1 MDKIELQLP
10 DGSTYQIDNKPGLT
24 YIIGPNGTGKSYAFR
39 KFAQQNLDRA
49 LYILPTRDDMRRN
62 LYPVGQGEENEFFR
76 EWVVYDQI
84 CRYWGRALKQPGLL
98 AMAFSFLER
107 LGVPHRMAINVE
119 DGEIKFKICDD
130 VACYGS
136 HQAASGLH
144 KLPVLGIAVYDPDHK
159 LVIIDEPEQSLHPQ
173 AQHIF
178 VKVLRD
184 VARLQGK
191 HFILITHSPTMV
203 DLRHAE
209 DLARVVFFRRPK
221 NYLKERKIF
230 QLSMEDAKHF
240 AEILPGLTTYKREIL
255 FADKVILVEGQHDRD
270 VFMALIESGG
280 LGLSLARTSVLPL
293 GGVGYMAKYTAFF
306 KEIGVKPFVICDRD
320 VVYPSAGI
328 RWFCGRMD
336 GERLDWRGWISP
348 SQVKAHIRG
357 LELRVPPD
365 RYDLQPTEFDKMEQ
379 IANRLRGLM
388 KKALE
393 KAEQLSDSL
402 QEAASAADL
411 LAELAKKEKQPE
423 DYSEYRAFHLLMTVV
438 LNHSDWSDTLVA
450 EVFNRLKEVYDLLE
464 AQADRLE
471 ILILRIG
478 RLEDLYK
485 HGGRLEATKTEK
497 SRREANDIRTFYLG
511 QKEQVDIDYHEVI
524 EPLIRKR
531 YLVRMQNGIPHEA
544 AAVLSG
550 KIHEIYDFLFSAGEL
565 ADRVHKL
572 EITGSLEELS
582 AGARVVDF
590 AMQSVPPTVTLEIP
604 LLKGYLSADGRI
616 TLTAGTRPEV
626 FDMLFKGNWQV
637 KRQ

>member
-1 MDKIELQLP
+1 MDKIELHLL

-39 KFAQQNLDRA
+39 KFAQENLDKA

-62 LYPVGQGEENEFFR
+62 LYPVGHGEENEFFR

-98 AMAFSFLER
+98 SMAFSFLER
-107 LGVPHRMAINVE
+107 LGVPHRMSLSIE

-130 VACYGS
+130 SVCYGS
-136 HQAASGLH
+136 NQAVSGLH
-144 KLPVLGIAVYDPDHK
+144 KLPVLGIAVYDPDHR

-203 DLRHAE
+203 DLRDAE

-221 NYLKERKIF
+221 NYLTERKIF
-230 QLSMEDAKHF
+230 QLSMDDAKSF
-240 AEILPGLTTYKREIL
+240 ADLLSGLTTYKREIL
-255 FADKVILVEGQHDRD
+255 FADKVILVEGQHDRE
-270 VFMALIESGG
+270 VFMALIEAGG
-280 LGLSLARTSVLPL
+280 FGLSLARTSVLPL

-306 KEIGVKPFVICDRD
+306 KEIGVKPFIICDRD
-320 VVYPSAGI
+320 VAYPTAGM
-328 RWFCGRMD
+328 RWFCGRME
-336 GERLDWRGWISP
+336 GGRLDWRGWISP
-348 SQVKAHIRG
+348 SQVKEHIKG
-357 LELRVPPD
+357 LELKVPSD
-365 RYDLQPTEFDKMEQ
+365 RYDLQPAEFDNMEQ
-379 IANRLRGLM
+379 IASRLRGLM

-393 KAEQLSDSL
+393 KLEHLSKRL
-402 QEAASAADL
+402 QGLASATDL
-411 LAELAKKEKQPE
+411 MAELAKKENPTG

-438 LNHSDWSDTLVA
+438 LNHSDWSDTPAA
-450 EVFNRLKEVYDLLE
+450 ETFKRLKDVYDLLE

-471 ILILRIG
+471 ILILRSG

-485 HGGRLEATKTEK
+485 HSGRLESSKTEK
-497 SRREANDIRTFYLG
+497 SKREANDIRTFYQD
-511 QKEQVDIDYHEVI
+511 QKTQVDIDYREVI

-531 YLVRMQNGIPHEA
+531 YLIRMQNGIPHEA

-565 ADRVHKL
+565 AERVQKL
-572 EITGSLEELS
+572 ENTGKLEELS
-582 AGARVVDF
+582 AGAKIVDF
-590 AMQSVPPTVTLEIP
+590 SPLADPPALTLEIP

-616 TLTAGTRPEV
+616 TMTAGKRPEV
-626 FDMLFKGNWQV
+626 FDMLFKGSWQV
-637 KRQ
+637 RRR

>member
-1 MDKIELQLP
+1 MDKIELHLL

-39 KFAQQNLDRA
+39 KFAQENLDKA

-62 LYPVGQGEENEFFR
+62 LYPVGQGEETEFFR

-107 LGVPHRMAINVE
+107 LGVPHRMSLSIE

-130 VACYGS
+130 SVCYGS
-136 HQAASGLH
+136 NQAVSGLH
-144 KLPVLGIAVYDPDHK
+144 KLPVLGIAVYDPDHR

-203 DLRHAE
+203 DLRDAE
-209 DLARVVFFRRPK
+209 DLARVVFFRRPR
-221 NYLKERKIF
+221 NYLTERKIF
-230 QLSMEDAKHF
+230 QLSMDDAKRF
-240 AEILPGLTTYKREIL
+240 ADLLSGLTTYKREIL
-255 FADKVILVEGQHDRD
+255 FADKVILVEGQHDRE
-270 VFMALIESGG
+270 VFMALIEAGG
-280 LGLSLARTSVLPL
+280 FGLSLARTSVLPL

-320 VVYPSAGI
+320 VTYPSAGL
-328 RWFCGRMD
+328 RWFCGRME

-348 SQVKAHIRG
+348 SQVKEHIKG
-357 LELRVPPD
+357 LKLKVPSD
-365 RYDLQPTEFDKMEQ
+365 RYDLQPAEFDNMEQ
-379 IANRLRGLM
+379 IASRLRGLM

-393 KAEQLSDSL
+393 KLEHLSKRL
-402 QEAASAADL
+402 QGLASATDL
-411 LAELAKKEKQPE
+411 LAELAKKENPTS

-438 LNHSDWSDTLVA
+438 LNHSDWSDTPA
-450 EVFNRLKEVYDLLE
+450 ADTFKRLKDVYDLLE

-471 ILILRIG
+471 ILILRSG

-485 HGGRLEATKTEK
+485 HSGRLESSKTEK
-497 SRREANDIRTFYLG
+497 SKREANDIRTFYQD
-511 QKEQVDIDYHEVI
+511 QKTQVDIDYREVI

-531 YLVRMQNGIPHEA
+531 YLIRMQNGIPHEA

-565 ADRVHKL
+565 AERVQKL
-572 EITGSLEELS
+572 ENTGKLEELS
-582 AGARVVDF
+582 AGAKIVDF
-590 AMQSVPPTVTLEIP
+590 SPLADPPALTLEIP

-616 TLTAGTRPEV
+616 TLAAGKRPEV
-626 FDMLFKGNWQV
+626 FDMLFKGSWQV
-637 KRQ
+637 RRR